1 MANDENGDDSSG
13 TSRSFDDHVYQF
25 EMEMKETHA
34 LYFVLF
40 SFLLTTVLILSKLL
54 HHQRALSKVLSEAA
68 LVLLISMTVGFFL
81 DLFLNAET
89 VEDEN
94 NQEED
99 DEADQLVQRLL
110 SFSPN
115 IFFMALLPPVSQK
128 R

>member
-1 MANDENGDDSSG
+1 MENDENGDDSSG

-40 SFLLTTVLILSKLL
+40 SLLLTTVLILSKLL
-54 HHQRALSKVLSEAA
+54 HHQRALNKVLSEAA
-68 LVLLISMTVGFFL
+68 LVLLVSMTVGFFL
-81 DLFLNAET
+81 DLFLSAEMIGDESDQG
-89 VEDEN
+89 EDYV
-94 NQEED
+94 
-99 DEADQLVQRLL
+99 ADQLVQRLL

-115 IFFMALLPPVSQK
+115 IFFMALLPPVSSK